1 MVGTESHKESSTYL
15 LKWKPTVCAA
25 KHSSSRRKDSCSGHH
40 QLARQMMLKPKK
52 LMAFRSVTGSIEGQF
67 YQQALQRHRSRLP
80 VTGYQF
86 SWTEIS
92 SISQKAAV
100 PDCRAAQRL
109 ILPPVREQPFVII
122 NELKPST
129 TYQTNV

>member
-15 LKWKPTVCAA
+15 LKWKPIVCAA
-25 KHSSSRRKDSCSGHH
+25 KYSSRRKDSRSGHH
-40 QLARQMMLKPKK
+40 QLARQMMLKPEK
-52 LMAFRSVTGSIEGQF
+52 LMAFRSVTGSIEGEF
-67 YQQALQRHRSRLP
+67 YQQALLRHRSHLP

-100 PDCRAAQRL
+100 PDCRASQRL
-109 ILPPVREQPFVII
+109 LLPPVREQPFIII

-129 TYQTNV
+129 TYQTDV